1 MSDKFWSLFSSIGK
15 KFSHDRDIMTGKVY
29 LVTGGASGIGRGICL
44 YLAKKNATVI
54 ALDIN
59 EDAGFE
65 LVSQESRIR
74 FRQADV
80 TSESD
85 IQAVITDI
93 EKNFGRLDGLVN
105 NAAISDPYNAP
116 LSELAMADWQR
127 VLNVNLTAPLYISQQ
142 CLPLLKQSHGS
153 IIHLSSTRA
162 SQSEPNTEAYS
173 ATKGAIV
180 ALTHSMA
187 MSLGPDIRVNCIS
200 PGWINAT
207 HSELREI
214 DHQQHPV
221 GRVGV
226 VDDIAAMVSF
236 LLSKESGFITG
247 QNFTIDGGMTKKM
260 IYCE

>member
-1 MSDKFWSLFSSIGK
+1 
-15 KFSHDRDIMTGKVY
+15 MTGKVY

-65 LVSQESRIR
+65 LVSQEPRIR

-142 CLPLLKQSHGS
+142 CLPLLKQSYGS

-200 PGWINAT
+200 PGWINAS

-236 LLSKESGFITG
+236 LLSEESGFITG

-260 IYCE
+260 IYSE